1 LNTIWEAKPE
11 SNLGIW
17 GILRK
22 RVFSIGMV
30 FSVGFLRLISL
41 LVSTALTAL
50 TTFLRQM
57 IPLPPLLMTGID
69 FLISFVAIA
78 VLFGLILKYVPE
90 ATIDWKEVRIGALF
104 TALLFT
110 LGKSLLGLYLG
121 RATPGIAF
129 GAAGSLVV
137 MVIWI
142 YYSAQ
147 IFFFGAEFTRV
158 YALAHAE

>member
-1 LNTIWEAKPE
+1 LRSALNTIWEAKPE
-11 SNLGIW
+11 SSSGIW

-78 VLFGLILKYVPE
+78 VLFGLILKDVPE
-90 ATIDWKEVRIGALF
+90 ATIDWKEVRSELCSRLCCLRWA
-104 TALLFT
+104 
-110 LGKSLLGLYLG
+110 SLSSDSTSEEQLQVSPSE
-121 RATPGIAF
+121 RQ
-129 GAAGSLVV
+129 VR
-137 MVIWI
+137 WW
-142 YYSAQ
+142 
-147 IFFFGAEFTRV
+147 
-158 YALAHAE
+158 

>member
-1 LNTIWEAKPE
+1 MRSALNRIWEAKPE

-41 LVSTALTAL
+41 LVSTELTAL

-78 VLFGLILKYVPE
+78 VLF
-90 ATIDWKEVRIGALF
+90 DFDSEVCARGND
-104 TALLFT
+104 
-110 LGKSLLGLYLG
+110 
-121 RATPGIAF
+121 
-129 GAAGSLVV
+129 
-137 MVIWI
+137 
-142 YYSAQ
+142 
-147 IFFFGAEFTRV
+147 
-158 YALAHAE
+158 

>member
-1 LNTIWEAKPE
+1 
-11 SNLGIW
+11 
-17 GILRK
+17 
-22 RVFSIGMV
+22 MV

-121 RATPGIAF
+121 KSNSRYRLRSGRF
-129 GAAGSLVV
+129 AGGDGDLDLLLSSNLLLRRRIYSCICASPCGVAYWSGLLQGHINGLV
-137 MVIWI
+137 
-142 YYSAQ
+142 
-147 IFFFGAEFTRV
+147 R
-158 YALAHAE
+158 